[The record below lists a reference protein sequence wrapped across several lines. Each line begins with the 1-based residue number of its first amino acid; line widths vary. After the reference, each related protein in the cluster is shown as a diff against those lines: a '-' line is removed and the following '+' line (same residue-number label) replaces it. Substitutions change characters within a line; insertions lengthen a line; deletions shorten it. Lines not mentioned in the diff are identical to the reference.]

1 MRGFTQRLDF
11 VSQQA
16 QERAE
21 ERGILTETIA
31 FCLSDSDDNYRD
43 KRNTVFWKDL
53 SDGTRVKVSI
63 CLVDGESK
71 IVNAIIVGK
80 EVSG

>member
-1 MRGFTQRLDF
+1 MKGFTQRLDF

-21 ERGILTETIA
+21 VRRILPETIK
-31 FCLSDSDDNYRD
+31 FCLSDPDGNYRD
-43 KRNTVFWKDL
+43 KGNTVYWKDL

-63 CLVDGESK
+63 CLMDGESK
-71 IVNAIIVGK
+71 IANAIIVGK